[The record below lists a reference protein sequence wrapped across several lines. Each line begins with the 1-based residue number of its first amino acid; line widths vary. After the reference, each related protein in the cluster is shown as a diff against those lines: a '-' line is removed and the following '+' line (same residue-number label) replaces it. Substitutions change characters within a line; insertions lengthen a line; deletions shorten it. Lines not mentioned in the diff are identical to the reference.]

1 MWLLGAPLSANVSVA
16 IITLNEADRIA
27 DCLRSVAFAKDVVVV
42 DGGSTDKTPEI
53 AESLGARVMREP
65 WRGFAA
71 QKQFAVDQCRN
82 DWVLILDA
90 DERVSAEAVALLDQA
105 VSREGKA
112 VAAYSFKRRNY
123 LYGRWIKHSGWWP
136 DRIVR
141 LVRKD
146 LGRFSKRFV
155 HEQWLADGAVEALD
169 ACIDHFSFRCCSDL
183 VAKMERYSSLGAQD
197 LRQGGRRVSTL
208 TPGLR
213 GAWTFFQTYFL
224 QLGLMDGYEG
234 FLIAVMNGGGTFL
247 KYAKLLELLR
257 QEDGLGS

>member
-1 MWLLGAPLSANVSVA
+1 LCLLRGPLSANVSVA

-27 DCLRSVAFAKDVVVV
+27 DCLRSVTFAGDVVVV

-53 AESLGARVMREP
+53 AESLGARVLREP

-90 DERVSAEAVALLDQA
+90 DERVSAEAVAFIDQA
-105 VSREGKA
+105 VSQEGKA
-112 VAAYSFKRRNY
+112 IAAYSFKRRNY

-146 LGRFSKRFV
+146 AGRFSKRAV
-155 HEQWLADGAVEALD
+155 HEQWVAGGAVEALD
-169 ACIDHFSFRCCSDL
+169 ACIEHFSFRCCSDL
-183 VAKMERYSSLGAQD
+183 VAKMERYSSLGAED
-197 LRQGGRRVSTL
+197 LLKEGRRANSL
-208 TPGLR
+208 TPALH

-224 QLGLMDGYEG
+224 HLGLMDGYGG

-257 QEDGLGS
+257 EREVLGS

>member
-1 MWLLGAPLSANVSVA
+1 LCLLRGHLSANVSVA

-27 DCLRSVAFAKDVVVV
+27 DCLQSVAFAKDVVVV

-53 AESLGARVMREP
+53 AESLGAKVLREP

-71 QKQFAVDQCRN
+71 QKQFAVNQCRN

-90 DERVSAEAVALLDQA
+90 DERISAEASVLIDQA
-105 VSREGKA
+105 ISQEGKA

-123 LYGRWIKHSGWWP
+123 LYGRWIKRSGWWP
-136 DRIVR
+136 DRVVR

-146 LGRFSKRFV
+146 LGRFSNRAV
-155 HEQWLADGAVEALD
+155 HEQWVADGVVEALD
-169 ACIDHFSFRCCSDL
+169 ACIEHFSFRCCSDL
-183 VAKMERYSSLGAQD
+183 VAKMELYSSLGAED
-197 LRQGGRRVSTL
+197 LLKEDRRATPL
-208 TPGLR
+208 TPVLR

-224 QLGLMDGYEG
+224 QLGIMDGFEG

-257 QEDGLGS
+257 EREVLGS